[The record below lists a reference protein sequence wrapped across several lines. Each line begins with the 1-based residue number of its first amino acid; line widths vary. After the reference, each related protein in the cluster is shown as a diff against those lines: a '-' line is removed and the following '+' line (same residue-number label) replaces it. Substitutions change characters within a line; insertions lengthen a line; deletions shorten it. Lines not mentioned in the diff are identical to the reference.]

1 MLFFF
6 IVRVRTFS
14 FWLRSNRKHYSTA
27 REWQYIGFRN
37 LHEVDVNLTHYGYGS
52 YRPKGTAICSRAAVP
67 SRSPGECYLLAF
79 RRVLPFAAVDNIN
92 PRSRLHVQD
101 ALLDVPSIGRP
112 TGASSP
118 RPTGRSPTSL
128 SLQYLTNPK

>member
-52 YRPKGTAICSRAAVP
+52 YRPNCGRSINLPTAAVP
-67 SRSPGECYLLAF
+67 F
-79 RRVLPFAAVDNIN
+79 RV
-92 PRSRLHVQD
+92 
-101 ALLDVPSIGRP
+101 AL
-112 TGASSP
+112 
-118 RPTGRSPTSL
+118 
-128 SLQYLTNPK
+128 